1 MRTAAFDREQIRAWE
16 QRWFAQANSSYGLMQ
31 QAAWQMARAI
41 VQQQQGQPQAQPL
54 ISAHSH
60 NTHLPPAYH
69 RTGSGICCAGIWCG
83 TGNNGGDGW
92 LIAAYLAQAGWT
104 VWVYES
110 QAPHTAS
117 ARLAKDYALQQSIQ
131 VYSNTE
137 QLPAADVQVD
147 ALFGIGA
154 NRPLSAA
161 DQAVIATFNQQIG
174 YKIAIDM
181 PSGIDANSGTVL
193 GQACEVDLTLTVLG
207 YKVGLFTGQGAAYRG
222 EVRLIELIPVDHL
235 LQPVA
240 YLDQHVVSLPKRR
253 KTSHKGSNGH
263 VLVVGG
269 DENMGGAAMMAAEAA
284 LAVGAGKVT
293 LLTHH
298 RHHSAA
304 LSRSPN
310 LMTLAIPKQDQITP
324 QFAEQVT
331 QGIDCVVIGVGLGRE
346 QWGKAIWQAF
356 LPLLQGGQIQQVII
370 DADALWHL
378 ADEIS
383 LDSQALEHWSL
394 TPHPGEAARLL
405 GNSTS
410 AIEHDRVAAIKQLKQ
425 RYGGN
430 WVLKGAGSLTLDQD
444 ELHICTLG
452 NAGMA
457 TAGMG
462 DILAGMAGG
471 LRAQFAA
478 LPLHQIV
485 ALHAAAGDLLAERG
499 ERGLQA
505 TEMLG
510 VLKQVV
516 N

>member
-1 MRTAAFDREQIRAWE
+1 MRTVAFDREQIRAWE
-16 QRWFAQANSSYGLMQ
+16 QRWFAQANSDYGLMQ
-31 QAAWQMARAI
+31 QAAWQMARTI

-54 ISAHSH
+54 MGVD
-60 NTHLPPAYH
+60 NQKTRVPPACH
-69 RTGSGICCAGIWCG
+69 QIRAGIWCG
-83 TGNNGGDGW
+83 AGNNGGDGW

-110 QAPHTAS
+110 QAPATAS
-117 ARLAKDYALQQSIQ
+117 ARLAKEYALQQPIQ
-131 VYSNTE
+131 VHCSTE
-137 QLPAADVQVD
+137 ALLPVDIQID

-154 NRPLSAA
+154 NRPLSTA
-161 DQAVIATFNQQIG
+161 DQASIAAFNQQAG
-174 YKIAIDM
+174 YKIAVDM
-181 PSGIDANSGTVL
+181 PSGIDANTGAVL
-193 GQACEVDLTLTVLG
+193 GQACEVDLTLTLLG
-207 YKVGLFTGQGAAYRG
+207 YKVGLFTGQGAAYSG
-222 EVRLIELIPVDHL
+222 EVRLIELIPADCL
-235 LQPVA
+235 LQPLA
-240 YLDQHVVSLPKRR
+240 ELDQYPVRLPKRS

-269 DENMGGAAMMAAEAA
+269 DENMGGAPMMAAEAA

-310 LMTLAIPKQDQITP
+310 LMTLAMPPQDQITT
-324 QFAEQVT
+324 QFAEQAI
-331 QGIDCVVIGVGLGRE
+331 QGIDCIVIGVGLGRE
-346 QWGKAIWQAF
+346 PWGQAVWQAF
-356 LPLLQGGQIQQVII
+356 LPHLQAGHIQQVII

-383 LDSQALEHWSL
+383 LDSQSLQHCIL

-405 GNSTS
+405 GTRTS
-410 AIEHDRVAAIKQLKQ
+410 VIEQDRIAAIQQLKQ

-430 WVLKGAGSLTLDQD
+430 WVLKGAGSLTLEQD
-444 ELHICTLG
+444 SLHICTLG

-505 TEMLG
+505 NEMLG